1 MDATSIAEKFLIA
14 GKITT
19 IVPWGDGHIN
29 RTFRV
34 TTTARDYVLQQI
46 NTTVFRDVTAL
57 IRNIDLVTGYLTD
70 AGHETLELIP
80 TLDGGLY
87 YEDEAHGCYRMYVF
101 INNTVSYSLVDSA
114 ETLESTAEAF
124 GEFQNQLAG
133 FDASLLAETIPLFH
147 HTPNRYVLFDAA
159 VDADRIG
166 RVAGVSEEIG
176 FFEERRAEASV
187 VTDCLADGSIPVRV
201 THNDT
206 KINNILI
213 DADTGTARAII
224 DLDTVMPGSLLYD
237 FGDALRTGGAVAAED
252 EQDVALVGF
261 SLELFEAYCRG
272 FIRALRDSI
281 TPRELELLP
290 DSVRLMTLECGLR
303 FLTDYLDGDNYFGI
317 AYPEHNLV
325 RARNQMALVRDLEE
339 KMSRMREIVREVS
352 GEFGLNY

>member
-1 MDATSIAEKFLIA
+1 M
-14 GKITT
+14 
-19 IVPWGDGHIN
+19 
-29 RTFRV
+29 
-34 TTTARDYVLQQI
+34 
-46 NTTVFRDVTAL
+46 
-57 IRNIDLVTGYLTD
+57 
-70 AGHETLELIP
+70 
-80 TLDGGLY
+80 
-87 YEDEAHGCYRMYVF
+87 
-101 INNTVSYSLVDSA
+101 
-114 ETLESTAEAF
+114 
-124 GEFQNQLAG
+124 
-133 FDASLLAETIPLFH
+133 
-147 HTPNRYVLFDAA
+147 
-159 VDADRIG
+159 
-166 RVAGVSEEIG
+166 
-176 FFEERRAEASV
+176 
-187 VTDCLADGSIPVRV
+187 TDCLADGSIPVRV